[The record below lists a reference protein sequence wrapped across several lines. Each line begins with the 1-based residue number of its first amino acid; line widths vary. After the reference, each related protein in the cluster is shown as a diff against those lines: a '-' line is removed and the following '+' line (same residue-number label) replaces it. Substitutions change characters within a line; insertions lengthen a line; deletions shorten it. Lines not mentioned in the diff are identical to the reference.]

1 MKKPEL
7 TADWENKLSK
17 IAEGKLKDKIFLSEI
32 RIYAQ
37 ELTKEIKTGDGT
49 FRHDNLTNTK
59 CPVCGK
65 RMLAVNGKTV
75 NFWYVRTEN
84 VDIEKQFPVRRM
96 QDVQNVIKR
105 WNYM

>member
-1 MKKPEL
+1 MIILQTQNVRYVE
-7 TADWENKLSK
+7 S
-17 IAEGKLKDKIFLSEI
+17 
-32 RIYAQ
+32 
-37 ELTKEIKTGDGT
+37 
-49 FRHDNLTNTK
+49 
-59 CPVCGK
+59 VCLQS
-65 RMLAVNGKTV
+65 MEKTV